1 MDLSSLL
8 SQKDILQ
15 LVSLREVFGGFA
27 HEIAQP
33 LNAIMIAAQVLQ
45 LRVQRGGLAEEEK
58 SFLVNRLGI
67 VASQVQRATLIV
79 DSLRSF
85 SKPRSPSAT
94 ADIKSS
100 FETVHSLMQQ
110 QLMGRGLDL
119 IWECADPL
127 PTINGD
133 SHAVELILIQG
144 LAFARD
150 SVEAIGQWHEQN
162 GLPFSK
168 TVTVE
173 LIALDGRPTAR
184 IAWRQGKVPEDSQ
197 MLAGENAVG
206 IALAASILES
216 MDGSLVINANSVSIT
231 FP

>member
-1 MDLSSLL
+1 MNSLL

-15 LVSLREVFGGFA
+15 LVSLREVFAGFA

-58 SFLVNRLGI
+58 QFLVNRLGI
-67 VASQVQRATLIV
+67 VSSQAQRASLVV
-79 DSLRSF
+79 DTLRSF

-100 FETVHSLMQQ
+100 FETIRSLMEQQ
-110 QLMGRGLDL
+110 FMGRGIDL
-119 IWECADPL
+119 VWECADPL

-133 SHAVELILIQG
+133 SHFVVLILIQG

-150 SVEAIGQWHEQN
+150 SLEAIGQWHEQS

-168 TVTVE
+168 TVTVD

-184 IAWRQGKVPEDSQ
+184 IAWSTGRAPEDSQ
-197 MLAGENAVG
+197 GLAGENAVG

-216 MDGSLVINANSVSIT
+216 MDGSLIVSANSISIT